1 MIHITRS
8 LAIDEEKDIQFEFM
22 RASGPGGQNVNK
34 VSSAARL
41 RFPVLTCAALSDEIR
56 GRVQVLAGRR
66 MGADGMLTI
75 EARRFRTQAANRQ
88 DAIDRLV
95 RLLRQAAEPP
105 PVRRQ
110 TRVPAASRVRRLE
123 AKRRHGRAKQVRR
136 SPGRGEEN
144 S

>member
-1 MIHITRS
+1 MLIQILRG
-8 LAIDEEKDIQFEFM
+8 LAIDDEKDIQFEFM

-41 RFPVLTCAALSDEIR
+41 RFSALTCAALPEDIR
-56 GRVQVLAGRR
+56 RRLRVLAGRR
-66 MGADGMLTI
+66 MGTDGVLTI
-75 EARRFRTQAANRQ
+75 EARRFRTQGANRQ

-105 PVRRQ
+105 PVRRE
-110 TRVPAASRVRRLE
+110 TRVPAGSRIRRLE
-123 AKRRHGRAKQVRR
+123 AKRRRSRAKQVRR
-136 SPGRGEEN
+136 SPAGEET